1 FSETISGAGLST
13 IKAFGVEEQ
22 WRERFYQLNDDWN
35 TKNVL
40 FLEGRCWAVSYGNLV
55 VSILMAGIVI
65 IGWNFMTPSSL
76 AVAINAG
83 FTISFLGTLMIY
95 ESTELEARM
104 TSYQRVRFYTKHL
117 PQELSYV
124 RNKEIKNSSQI
135 NNLSSAAKCQAVLKS
150 QTQNTGNEQISP
162 IQIYE
167 DGEII
172 PDCRWPE
179 SGRIQFENI
188 SFRYRSG
195 LPYVLNN
202 VSFDLKGGEKIGVC
216 GRTGAGKSSLLYA
229 LFRLIELDPKLQPA
243 IIDLN
248 TGFLTWNNNT
258 NEEPNKGRVLIDGID
273 ISKVELSRVR
283 RSIAIIPQDPTLF
296 TGTLRYNLDI
306 GMRCNDDRI
315 WEVLGLIEMREI
327 ITELPQMLDTQV
339 AEGGSNFSAGQRQ
352 LICFGRAILN
362 NCRIVVMDEAT
373 ATVDVETD
381 AKIQHTI
388 REVFVDKTVFV
399 I

>member
-1 FSETISGAGLST
+1 MKTEKQFPIVDGLNQ
-13 IKAFGVEEQ
+13 EE
-22 WRERFYQLNDDWN
+22 F
-35 TKNVL
+35 
-40 FLEGRCWAVSYGNLV
+40 
-55 VSILMAGIVI
+55 
-65 IGWNFMTPSSL
+65 
-76 AVAINAG
+76 
-83 FTISFLGTLMIY
+83 
-95 ESTELEARM
+95 
-104 TSYQRVRFYTKHL
+104 
-117 PQELSYV
+117 
-124 RNKEIKNSSQI
+124 
-135 NNLSSAAKCQAVLKS
+135 
-150 QTQNTGNEQISP
+150 
-162 IQIYE
+162 
-167 DGEII
+167 
-172 PDCRWPE
+172 
-179 SGRIQFENI
+179 
-188 SFRYRSG
+188 
-195 LPYVLNN
+195 N

-315 WEVLGLIEMREI
+315 WEVLGLIEMRDI
-327 ITELPQMLDTQV
+327 VSELPQMLDTQV

-399 I
+399 IAHRLNTIMNSDRIMVMADGKVAEIDTPENLKQNPESAFNMLIKSVSE